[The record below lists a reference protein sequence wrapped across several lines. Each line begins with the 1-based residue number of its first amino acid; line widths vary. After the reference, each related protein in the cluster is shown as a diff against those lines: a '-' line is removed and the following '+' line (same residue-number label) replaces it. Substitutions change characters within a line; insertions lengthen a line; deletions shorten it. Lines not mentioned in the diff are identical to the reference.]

1 MAVQAET
8 SAGADDSRM
17 SNLIISP
24 DMVAAL
30 RADGPT
36 PSLATELSLFGRFVG
51 AWNLEID
58 FWPRDEPAWSTDG
71 VWLFD
76 WILDGRGIQDVIL
89 HTTRTGQVGRGSTI
103 RLYDPVEGVWRMGF
117 FGPISRTYVLLTARA
132 QDDAI
137 RIDGREGHD
146 LLRWSFEEITD
157 RSFLWRGY
165 VSADGASWHYE
176 QEMRATRR

>member
-1 MAVQAET
+1 MN
-8 SAGADDSRM
+8 
-17 SNLIISP
+17 NLDTPS
-24 DMVAAL
+24 DMIAAL

-36 PSLATELSLFGRFVG
+36 PSLASELTLFGQFVG

-58 FWPRDEPAWSTDG
+58 FWPRDELAWSTDG

-89 HTTRTGQVGRGSTI
+89 HTTRAGNVGRGSTI

-117 FGPISRTYVLLTARA
+117 FGPLSRTCVLLTAQAR
-132 QDDAI
+132 DEAI
-137 RIDGREGHD
+137 QIEGREGDD
-146 LLRWSFEEITD
+146 LLRWSFEEITE

-165 VSADGASWHYE
+165 VSSDEGTSWHHE
-176 QEMRATRR
+176 QEMRATRRFSRSRTR